1 MIRLQFVSDNQADL
15 PVTRMCELVE
25 LPRSSF
31 YAWRNHTP
39 SARDVADAELLE
51 TIRDIYRRLRNTY
64 GAPRIYGQLRRTG
77 QRVAKSRVARL
88 MRTNDLVG
96 AHSRKKWRRGR
107 PTQAECRIS

>member
-15 PVTRMCELVE
+15 AVTRMCELVE

-39 SARDVADAELLE
+39 SARDVADVELLE
-51 TIRDIYRRLRNTY
+51 TIRDIYRRSRNTY

-77 QRVAKSRVARL
+77 RRSRVSP
-88 MRTNDLVG
+88 G
-96 AHSRKKWRRGR
+96 
-107 PTQAECRIS
+107 